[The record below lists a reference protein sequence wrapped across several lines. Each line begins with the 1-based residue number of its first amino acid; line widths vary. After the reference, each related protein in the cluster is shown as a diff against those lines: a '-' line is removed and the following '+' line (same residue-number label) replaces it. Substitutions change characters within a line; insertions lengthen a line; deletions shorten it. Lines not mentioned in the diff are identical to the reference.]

1 MTEISLEV
9 EGRPVAWERVRTNQG
24 RFFTPAATRQYEEAV
39 AWTARAS
46 RQTMGTAKCAV
57 WIEFCIK
64 LGPRG
69 DPEKQKRGDL
79 DNYAKAV
86 LDGLQKGGVLENDKQ
101 VIELHLSFG
110 VTDVNATRI
119 IVRSTE

>member
-1 MTEISLEV
+1 MRGLD
-9 EGRPVAWERVRTNQG
+9 RVLHQ
-24 RFFTPAATRQYEEAV
+24 
-39 AWTARAS
+39 ARA
-46 RQTMGTAKCAV
+46 
-57 WIEFCIK
+57 E
-64 LGPRG
+64 G